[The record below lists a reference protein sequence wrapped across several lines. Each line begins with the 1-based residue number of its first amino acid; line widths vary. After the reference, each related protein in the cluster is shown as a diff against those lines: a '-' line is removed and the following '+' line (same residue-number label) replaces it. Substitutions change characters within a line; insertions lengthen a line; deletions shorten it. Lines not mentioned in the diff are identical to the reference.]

1 MSTDV
6 MDVDTPTPRKHGKS
20 KDKSE
25 RSSSKKRRREEQ
37 LQEGATDPAVTEET
51 STPEPS
57 KKRRKS
63 DKTDMNSTNGHAE
76 SPQVLTQINRQNAE
90 EELSAARKSKKKR
103 KSDRGESVIEL
114 PIEDVAKVQAASKKS
129 EKKKHKSRAEDNTSL
144 QRSKSPSITVLPT
157 PEPDVTIT
165 SSSTTYLN
173 KGQVEKHTP
182 FVQETASLLFP
193 LAPSAFNFPLQG
205 LCAEHLSPL
214 LLTYYPPLDGIV
226 LSYSRPRLSN
236 TPETNPPYIRRPAHT
251 YANSQLP
258 DPSPDTSDSDS
269 DASSSLSQ
277 PSSISASS
285 RSPSPSPTSSQ
296 KKRKTY
302 TGPLVLARTVDEYN
316 TPLAWVTADFL
327 LLRPSRGVWL
337 QGVVQVQNPSWL
349 GLVCWNYFNAG
360 IPRRRLPRGWRWVD
374 AVKAKRAVREARRSI
389 EVADGEGGAQGDDE
403 GVEDGGEGDGDV
415 VEVDKEGVVV
425 DASEGFWVD
434 EAGRKVQ
441 GTIEFK
447 LIDFES
453 APNTERDRGFTSFT
467 GTLLSEKEDEEVDK
481 EEREREKGGRD
492 KGKRVERNNV

>member
-20 KDKSE
+20 RDKSE
-25 RSSSKKRRREEQ
+25 RSSSKKRRREERS
-37 LQEGATDPAVTEET
+37 QEGAADPAVTEET
-51 STPEPS
+51 STPKPS

-63 DKTDMNSTNGHAE
+63 DKADLNGTNGHVE
-76 SPQVLTQINRQNAE
+76 SLQVPIQAMGPNADE
-90 EELSAARKSKKKR
+90 EQSAARKSKKKR
-103 KSDRGESVIEL
+103 KSDHGESVLEL
-114 PIEDVAKVQAASKKS
+114 LSEDVTETQAASKKR
-129 EKKKHKSRAEDNTSL
+129 EKKKHKPRAEDDAPV
-144 QRSKSPSITVLPT
+144 QRSKSPSITLLPT
-157 PEPDVTIT
+157 PEPEVTIA

-226 LSYSRPRLSN
+226 LSYSRPRLSD
-236 TPETNPPYIRRPAHT
+236 TPETNPPYTRRPAHT
-251 YANSQLP
+251 YPNSRR
-258 DPSPDTSDSDS
+258 PDTSPDASDS
-269 DASSSLSQ
+269 DPDSDAQSSLSQ
-277 PSSISASS
+277 PSSISAPS
-285 RSPSPSPTSSQ
+285 RSPSPSQGPSR
-296 KKRKTY
+296 KRKTY
-302 TGPLVLARTVDEYN
+302 TGPLILARTVDEYN
-316 TPLAWVTADFL
+316 TPLAWITADFL
-327 LLRPSRGVWL
+327 LLRPLRGVWL

-360 IPRRRLPRGWRWVD
+360 IPRRRLPRGWKWVD
-374 AVKAKRAVREARRSI
+374 AVRAKKAVREARRSV
-389 EVADGEGGAQGDDE
+389 ESADGEGEAQGE
-403 GVEDGGEGDGDV
+403 GEGGERDEDV
-415 VEVDKEGVVV
+415 VEVDKEGLVV

-467 GTLLSEKEDEEVDK
+467 GTLLSDKEDEEVDK
-481 EEREREKGGRD
+481 EEREREKGGRE
-492 KGKRVERNNV
+492 KGKRVVRSGV